1 MPEADSSGQD
11 PGVDAE
17 LTSEQRRSFER
28 LTNFTDAVVAIGI
41 TLQLLPLIDVKGPQS
56 GQTVWDVIV
65 ANQGQIT
72 AFVLS
77 FVVVIVMWATHNR
90 IFNVMRRSDGVIV
103 TLNAMWLILIVFLPW
118 PTSMYG
124 NAVNDQVIGAGG
136 VGLLYW
142 WTLAAISGI
151 GSLIA
156 VHAWRN
162 PSLLEPGAYERHR
175 SRRLAARLSGLVF
188 FLAFVAIGV
197 VSEFSPS
204 IAPYLAFLLFP
215 INALLARWG
224 AQRGEVPADSE
235 QIQEQE

>member
-1 MPEADSSGQD
+1 MPEEGSSGQD

-41 TLQLLPLIDVKGPQS
+41 TLQLLPLIDVQGPQA
-56 GQTVWDVIV
+56 GQSVWEVIA

-77 FVVVIVMWATHNR
+77 FVVVIVMWSTHNR
-90 IFNVMRRSDGVIV
+90 VFNSMRQYDGTIF
-103 TLNAMWLILIVFLPW
+103 TLNVLWLLLIVFLPW

-124 NAVNDQVIGAGG
+124 NAVNDQVIGPGG

-142 WTLAAISGI
+142 WTIAAISGL

-156 VHAWRN
+156 LHAGRT
-162 PSLLEPGAYERHR
+162 PGLLEPDARAESYRYR
-175 SRRLAARLSGLVF
+175 QLRRVIGLTF
-188 FLAFVAIGV
+188 FLTFFCIGILSEFFPV
-197 VSEFSPS
+197 VS
-204 IAPYLAFLLFP
+204 PYLALLLIP
-215 INALLARWG
+215 VNAVLRRRIRVDDNLAT
-224 AQRGEVPADSE
+224 
-235 QIQEQE
+235 

>member
-1 MPEADSSGQD
+1 MSEEGSSGQD

-41 TLQLLPLIDVKGPQS
+41 TLQLLPLIDVQGPQA
-56 GQTVWDVIV
+56 GQSVWEVIA

-77 FVVVIVMWATHNR
+77 FVVVIAMWSTHNR
-90 IFNVMRRSDGVIV
+90 VFNSMRQYDGTIF
-103 TLNAMWLILIVFLPW
+103 TLNVLWLLLIVFLPW

-124 NAVNDQVIGAGG
+124 NAVNDQVIGPGG

-142 WTLAAISGI
+142 WTLAAISGL

-156 VHAWRN
+156 RHAGRT
-162 PSLLEPGAYERHR
+162 PGLLEPDARAERHR
-175 SRRLAARLSGLVF
+175 YRQLRRVIGLTF
-188 FLAFVAIGV
+188 FLTFFCIGILSEFFPV
-197 VSEFSPS
+197 VS
-204 IAPYLAFLLFP
+204 PYLALLLIP
-215 INALLARWG
+215 VNGVLRRRIRVDDDLAT
-224 AQRGEVPADSE
+224 
-235 QIQEQE
+235 